1 MDLST
6 ILRNAKARKYKSK
19 AEFAADLDL
28 IWKNCFEYNS
38 QEVSLQLV
46 LQLGMLSQ
54 KKNESKSHPLR
65 AAARFM
71 KQKADHHLEYLADR
85 AERNKQLQSFLPS
98 ATGTA
103 SPSLSA
109 IGHSALG
116 GSGLTILLGS
126 RLRDEGLGGDED
138 AAGES
143 DDAFGEG
150 DAEGEVDREGND
162 VLDVRSQDFREG
174 GAETRGER
182 GETPSEEQ
190 QKTVSIVPCSFSFF
204 FLPGRGKDERGRG
217 TSVASSSR
225 MNGRPNGTNRRS
237 VRRQLYKGLIG

>member
-1 MDLST
+1 MEELFRIQQSRGEST
-6 ILRNAKARKYKSK
+6 TRITTGYAKP
-19 AEFAADLDL
+19 
-28 IWKNCFEYNS
+28 
-38 QEVSLQLV
+38 
-46 LQLGMLSQ
+46 

-190 QKTVSIVPCSFSFF
+190 QKQSPLCHAHFLLSFYQA
-204 FLPGRGKDERGRG
+204 E
-217 TSVASSSR
+217 
-225 MNGRPNGTNRRS
+225 
-237 VRRQLYKGLIG
+237 VRTKEVEGPA

>member
-1 MDLST
+1 
-6 ILRNAKARKYKSK
+6 
-19 AEFAADLDL
+19 
-28 IWKNCFEYNS
+28 
-38 QEVSLQLV
+38 
-46 LQLGMLSQ
+46 
-54 KKNESKSHPLR
+54 
-65 AAARFM
+65 M

-85 AERNKQLQSFLPS
+85 TERNKQLQSLLPS

-109 IGHSALG
+109 IGPAGLGG
-116 GSGLTILLGS
+116 GSGLAVVLGS

-150 DAEGEVDREGND
+150 DAEGDVDREGND
-162 VLDVRSQDFREG
+162 ILDVASQDFRQG

-182 GETPSEEQ
+182 GETPSEE
-190 QKTVSIVPCSFSFF
+190 KKKLIFSIVPCSYFFSF
-204 FLPGRGKDERGRG
+204 LCLCPGRGKDGRGRG

-225 MNGRPNGTNRRS
+225 MNGRMNGINRRS
-237 VRRQLYKGLIG
+237 VCR